1 MNSNINMEFNVKFDN
16 EDYIITLQSILNDKL
31 LIIIE
36 DEINSIYWKKELDE
50 NIVSN
55 ITSQMG
61 SYKSLEVFS
70 KMLIAALSNQNENI
84 SLNFCSLQEIQQ
96 ITGNNNINN
105 NSLSNTSSN
114 SNLLKNNSENIKKY
128 LLLIYTQFEKVI
140 FPIQLEYLDKN
151 ANPDILQRTI
161 ARLKNQIRNNKL
173 NSTVNSNLSMPIN
186 YNEYEKLKEENL
198 KLKNT
203 VILLEKNR
211 QLGAVENDDIYKNYS
226 ELNEEYE
233 KYKTNAENRI
243 KMLTK
248 SLEELKENQFKESKN
263 SFYEKGKNKN
273 KIIDLEKKLE
283 IASDIVANE
292 RKQGAKFID
301 EKNKE
306 IENLH
311 KEIRFYKEN
320 EKTLKAKISR
330 LEKELERKNKENS
343 YYRFGTP
350 KSSKSYR
357 SAGSYSNSYMSGFS
371 KKTTTSY
378 LKKNLIPNN
387 PYDKYKG
394 LRGKNYKPFSFLD
407 NKKKKTTYSNN
418 SKKSKGSSIGSKSI
432 KSGSNYSNSSAKK
445 NYGGKYVSPYR
456 YNKLPN
462 YLNGRSGSNKGS
474 KPNSKGKNYVNNN
487 NNSNNNKYSYNSN
500 INKKSLNSNNI
511 TTNNANKKMDVKER
525 IGRLEKLI
533 NTCNY
538 NK

>member
-1 MNSNINMEFNVKFDN
+1 
-16 EDYIITLQSILNDKL
+16 
-31 LIIIE
+31 
-36 DEINSIYWKKELDE
+36 
-50 NIVSN
+50 
-55 ITSQMG
+55 
-61 SYKSLEVFS
+61 
-70 KMLIAALSNQNENI
+70 
-84 SLNFCSLQEIQQ
+84 
-96 ITGNNNINN
+96 
-105 NSLSNTSSN
+105 
-114 SNLLKNNSENIKKY
+114 
-128 LLLIYTQFEKVI
+128 
-140 FPIQLEYLDKN
+140 
-151 ANPDILQRTI
+151 
-161 ARLKNQIRNNKL
+161 
-173 NSTVNSNLSMPIN
+173 
-186 YNEYEKLKEENL
+186 
-198 KLKNT
+198 
-203 VILLEKNR
+203 
-211 QLGAVENDDIYKNYS
+211 
-226 ELNEEYE
+226 
-233 KYKTNAENRI
+233 
-243 KMLTK
+243 LTK

-306 IENLH
+306 IESLQ
-311 KEIRFYKEN
+311 KEIKFYKEN

-343 YYRFGTP
+343 YFRNGTP

-357 SAGSYSNSYMSGFS
+357 SAGSYTNSYMSGFS

-407 NKKKKTTYSNN
+407 NNKKKKNTYSNS
-418 SKKSKGSSIGSKSI
+418 SKRSKGSSIGSKSI
-432 KSGSNYSNSSAKK
+432 KSGSNYSNSLKK
-445 NYGGKYVSPYR
+445 NNNNNNYGGRYVSPYR

-462 YLNGRSGSNKGS
+462 YLSGSNKGS
-474 KPNSKGKNYVNNN
+474 KPNSKGKNLNNN
-487 NNSNNNKYSYNSN
+487 KLSNNSNNYNKYSYNSN
-500 INKKSLNSNNI
+500 VNKKSINSNNI
-511 TTNNANKKMDVKER
+511 ATNNANKKMDVKER

>member
-16 EDYIITLQSILNDKL
+16 EDYIITLQSIVSDKL

-96 ITGNNNINN
+96 ITGNNNVNNN
-105 NSLSNTSSN
+105 NSSNNISN
-114 SNLLKNNSENIKKY
+114 SNLLKNNSDNIKKY

-161 ARLKNQIRNNKL
+161 ARLKNQIKNNKL

-186 YNEYEKLKEENL
+186 YNEYEKLKDENL

-211 QLGAVENDDIYKNYS
+211 QLGAVENDDIYKSYS

-273 KIIDLEKKLE
+273 KIMDLEKKLE

-306 IENLH
+306 IENLQ

-357 SAGSYSNSYMSGFS
+357 SAGSYTNSYMSGFS

-407 NKKKKTTYSNN
+407 NRKKKNTYSNN

-432 KSGSNYSNSSAKK
+432 KSGSNYSNSSSKK

-462 YLNGRSGSNKGS
+462 YLNGRSGSNKGN
-474 KPNSKGKNYVNNN
+474 KPNSKGKNNVNNSN
-487 NNSNNNKYSYNSN
+487 NNNKYSYNN
-500 INKKSLNSNNI
+500 INKKSIHSNNI
-511 TTNNANKKMDVKER
+511 ATNNTNKKMDVKER

>member
-1 MNSNINMEFNVKFDN
+1 
-16 EDYIITLQSILNDKL
+16 
-31 LIIIE
+31 
-36 DEINSIYWKKELDE
+36 
-50 NIVSN
+50 
-55 ITSQMG
+55 
-61 SYKSLEVFS
+61 
-70 KMLIAALSNQNENI
+70 
-84 SLNFCSLQEIQQ
+84 
-96 ITGNNNINN
+96 
-105 NSLSNTSSN
+105 
-114 SNLLKNNSENIKKY
+114 
-128 LLLIYTQFEKVI
+128 
-140 FPIQLEYLDKN
+140 
-151 ANPDILQRTI
+151 
-161 ARLKNQIRNNKL
+161 
-173 NSTVNSNLSMPIN
+173 MPIN

-306 IENLH
+306 IENLQ

-357 SAGSYSNSYMSGFS
+357 SAGSYTNSYMSGFS

-378 LKKNLIPNN
+378 
-387 PYDKYKG
+387 
-394 LRGKNYKPFSFLD
+394 
-407 NKKKKTTYSNN
+407 
-418 SKKSKGSSIGSKSI
+418 
-432 KSGSNYSNSSAKK
+432 
-445 NYGGKYVSPYR
+445 
-456 YNKLPN
+456 
-462 YLNGRSGSNKGS
+462 
-474 KPNSKGKNYVNNN
+474 
-487 NNSNNNKYSYNSN
+487 
-500 INKKSLNSNNI
+500 
-511 TTNNANKKMDVKER
+511 
-525 IGRLEKLI
+525 
-533 NTCNY
+533 
-538 NK
+538 